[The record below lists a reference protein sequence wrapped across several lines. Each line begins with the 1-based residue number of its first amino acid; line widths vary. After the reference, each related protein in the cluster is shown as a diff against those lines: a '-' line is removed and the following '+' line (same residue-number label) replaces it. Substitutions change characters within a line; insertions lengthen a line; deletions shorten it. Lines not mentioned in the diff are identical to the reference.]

1 MRFSFALKQLACF
14 FLATCLIPVIVLM
27 PFVFGIDPSS
37 GIIAYMMILILAS
50 VLADISTRNVGRGV
64 WTFVTGLFFVVLLG
78 VWISLSV
85 VLAVVTGVDRE
96 EMFGVLGFGWIFLY
110 LVLRVGFWLVER
122 EEEDE
127 DVVVQ
132 RGRERDNSPLYLF
145 VSDEHREET
154 EEPSIAITPE
164 EDAEAYARYQAWG
177 QPIPDEEFDETFV
190 YDSRQPYR
198 LPFTQDSKYRA
209 LFERRAK

>member
-50 VLADISTRNVGRGV
+50 VLADISTRNIGRGV

-132 RGRERDNSPLYLF
+132 RGRERDESPSYLF
-145 VSDEHREET
+145 VPNDCLQESEEA
-154 EEPSIAITPE
+154 SISIDQGNDPE
-164 EDAEAYARYQAWG
+164 SYARYQDWR
-177 QPIPDEEFDETFV
+177 QPIPDEEFDDSFV
-190 YDSRQPYR
+190 YDARQPYR